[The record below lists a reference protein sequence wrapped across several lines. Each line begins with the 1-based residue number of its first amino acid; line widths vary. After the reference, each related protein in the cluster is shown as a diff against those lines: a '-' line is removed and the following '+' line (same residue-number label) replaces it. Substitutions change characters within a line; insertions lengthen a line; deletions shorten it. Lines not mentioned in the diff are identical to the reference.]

1 MIQRERQR
9 SLDYRK
15 HVEANPRKKKSKGGF
30 KPTKKRTG
38 TSRASAKI

>member
-15 HVEANPRKKKSKGGF
+15 HVEANPRKKKSKGG
-30 KPTKKRTG
+30 